1 LGEDFLVAPFLGD
14 SIFLATAFFVLEGGL
29 GMVDL
34 ASWAAKLRIIPKVR
48 QQINSVITLYSGTF

>member
-1 LGEDFLVAPFLGD
+1 LVAPFLGG